1 MPRLSFQLAHLL
13 LLFIF
18 VSYFNVGISFGGSDA
33 APFFANL
40 FLAQKDVKV
49 VGKFETINVPKIINS
64 FQFTDELPSRNDDSA
79 FKKGYKYERKN

>member
-1 MPRLSFQLAHLL
+1 M
-13 LLFIF
+13 
-18 VSYFNVGISFGGSDA
+18 GSDA